1 MRTFNTSGP
10 NIIKQ
15 HYTLPRLDLIEKGK
29 NLVYKDRYFTIWAPR
44 QTGKSTYFRLMAD
57 ILRKEGY
64 KVCYV
69 NFENFKDESKAD
81 FLIRLKNALTKQWVI
96 PFKSKTLAGI
106 FEQIEGIQDEKCV
119 LIIDEVDGIN
129 PEFFGSVLHAIRNAY
144 HSREEHCLKSVILV
158 GVSNILGVVKDNASP
173 FNVADNLNIPYFTN
187 EETAELLNQH
197 ERETGQLFD
206 PSVKNKIS
214 YITANQPGLVN
225 GFANQL
231 VTDYPKKPIIEYTD
245 YLVVE
250 DWFLTEAMD
259 KNIGNII
266 GKAEDYRDFVEMLLF
281 KDVKIR
287 FQINREEIKVLF
299 VNGIIAKDEDGF
311 VRFRVPL
318 YQKCLY
324 AAFYPYMNGESERI
338 RGSIIVEDYFTENDE
353 FKIDK
358 VIENYK
364 EYALRRRFRYFREKS
379 KNGLY
384 LITLKESTL
393 VYSFE
398 TYLNAFL
405 AIVEGKSYIEAHTA
419 LGRTDLLI
427 NVNNQ
432 EYVIEAKIYSDIT
445 QFKKGKK
452 QLAYYAKNLSLD
464 SAIYLIFV
472 ESEIVNPNVTEKPET
487 IDGVLIKTYLVPYN
501 LETDF

>member
-10 NIIKQ
+10 NIPAE
-15 HYTLPRLDLIEKGK
+15 HYTLPRLDWIEKGK
-29 NLVYKDRYFTIWAPR
+29 NLVQRNRYFTIWAPR
-44 QTGKSTYFRLMAD
+44 QTGKSTYFRLLTNT
-57 ILRKEGY
+57 LREEGY
-64 KVCYV
+64 KVCHV
-69 NFENFKDESKAD
+69 NFESFKHASEAD
-81 FLIRLKNALTKQWVI
+81 FLISLKNNLTKQWGI
-96 PFKSKTLAGI
+96 PFETETLNSV
-106 FEQIEGIQDEKCV
+106 FEQIENLKNEKCV
-119 LIIDEVDGIN
+119 LIIDEVEGIN
-129 PEFFGSVLHAIRNAY
+129 PLFFNSVLHVIRKAY
-144 HSREEHCLKSVILV
+144 HSRENHCLKSVVLV
-158 GVSNILGVVKDNASP
+158 GVSNIVGVVKDNASP
-173 FNVADNLNIPYFTN
+173 FNIADNLNIPYFTN

-225 GFANQL
+225 AFAYQL
-231 VTDYPKKPIIEYTD
+231 VEDYPQKPIIEYTD
-245 YLVVE
+245 YLKVE

-259 KNIGNII
+259 KNIGNILN
-266 GKAEDYRDFVEMLLF
+266 KAEDYREFVELLLF

-287 FQINREEIKVLF
+287 FQINREEIRALF
-299 VNGIIAKDEDGF
+299 VNGVIAKDEDGF

-338 RGSIIVEDYFTENDE
+338 SGSIIVEDYFTEDNSLN
-353 FKIDK
+353 IDK
-358 VIENYK
+358 VIEKYK
-364 EYALRRRFRYFREKS
+364 EYALRRSFRYFREKS
-379 KNGLY
+379 KNGKY
-384 LITLKESTL
+384 LLTLKEATL

-405 AIVEGKSYIEAHTA
+405 TIVEGKSYIEAHTA

-432 EYVIEAKIYSDIT
+432 EFVIEAKIYNNIT

-452 QLAYYAKNLSLD
+452 QLAYYAKGLSLD
-464 SAIYLIFV
+464 SAIYLVFV
-472 ESEIVNPNVTEKPET
+472 ESEITNPNVTEEPET
-487 IDGVLIKTYLVPYN
+487 IDGVLIKTHLVPYN
-501 LETDF
+501 LEKDF